1 MTGSNDGPS
10 TTADGEQVVAQF
22 VVMATG
28 CLSIPKVPDI
38 PGIDQFRGKLYH
50 TADWPHEGVDFTG
63 QRLAVIGTGSSGIQC
78 IPILAEQAAD
88 TTVFQRTPVFSLP
101 ARNRQLTDEEVAA
114 RKAIYRQWRE
124 QQRTSGFGVPVEA
137 PTLSAL
143 EVTDDER
150 EATYR
155 EAWEAGSL
163 IKILSAYIDLMIDP
177 AANDTAAEFVR
188 NEIRRI
194 VDDPEVA
201 EALCPTDYPVG
212 AKRPCLDTDFYATF
226 NKPNVRLVNLRQTP
240 IVEVTESGIQTT
252 AEHHAFDAIVLATG
266 FDAMTGALNAI
277 DIVGQSGLRLAD
289 KWKAGPRAYLGVS
302 IADFPNLFTITG
314 PSSPS
319 VLANMVYAIERH
331 VDFVTDAIEYLRDH
345 DYDAIAPTI
354 SGEDEWV
361 AHVEELTSPTLYPA
375 ADSWY
380 IGANVPG
387 KPRVFMVYPAGL
399 EAYLDHCDQ
408 VVANGYEGFEFT
420 RA

>member
-1 MTGSNDGPS
+1 MAR
-10 TTADGEQVVAQF
+10 TATHFG
-22 VVMATG
+22 
-28 CLSIPKVPDI
+28 
-38 PGIDQFRGKLYH
+38 FRR
-50 TADWPHEGVDFTG
+50 A
-63 QRLAVIGTGSSGIQC
+63 
-78 IPILAEQAAD
+78 
-88 TTVFQRTPVFSLP
+88 
-101 ARNRQLTDEEVAA
+101 
-114 RKAIYRQWRE
+114 
-124 QQRTSGFGVPVEA
+124 VEA

-163 IKILSAYIDLMIDP
+163 IKILSAYTDLMIDP

-194 VDDPEVA
+194 VDDPDVA

-212 AKRPCLDTDFYATF
+212 AKRPCLDTDFYTTF

-345 DYDAIAPTI
+345 NYDAIAPTI

-399 EAYLDHCDQ
+399 GAYLDHCDQ